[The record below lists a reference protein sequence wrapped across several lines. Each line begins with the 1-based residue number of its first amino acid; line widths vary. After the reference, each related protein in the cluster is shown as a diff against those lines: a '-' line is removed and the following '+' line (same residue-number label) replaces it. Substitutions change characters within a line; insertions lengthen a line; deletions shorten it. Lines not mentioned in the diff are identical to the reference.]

1 MNEIPERTRLLR
13 NLRDAGCDKAIIQKY
28 FQLKEEGRSSIVY
41 YPCTGHHYWINYML
55 VSK

>member
-13 NLRDAGCDKAIIQKY
+13 NLRDAGCDEAIIQKY

-55 VSK
+55 ASK

>member
-28 FQLKEEGRSSIVY
+28 FQLKEEGRRKKA
-41 YPCTGHHYWINYML
+41 GA
-55 VSK
+55 VSFIIHAQGIIIG